1 MPASLTQR
9 MFAAARSTYLI
20 HDGGDS
26 LDPESP
32 DYRTVDW
39 LNGGPHA
46 FVAGMDRIDV
56 GMVGEIDA
64 GILIAFRGTLPPDS
78 PDHEQMVLDWLCD
91 FDALMVPPTAFSG
104 KFLVHQGFNDALV
117 KLLKVGQPLIE
128 TMIGGDSGTK
138 SIYLTGHS
146 KGGALANLAAYFCK
160 SNWPSRNV
168 FVTTFAAPRCGDVDY
183 QAAFDTLVPHSV
195 RYEAQDDIVPHLP
208 PNIGFKTLLNRLP
221 ALCSHLDGLT
231 HGYASVDA
239 LKFIDWSGKIVGDS
253 PILELHR
260 LTNLAGLMV
269 ELDFAKIVRDHTL
282 DAGGVYAGASYP

>member
-1 MPASLTQR
+1 MSASLTQR

-20 HDGGDS
+20 RDGGDS
-26 LDPESP
+26 LDPESE

-46 FVAGMDRIDV
+46 FVAGLDRIDA
-56 GMVGEIDA
+56 GIAGEIDA
-64 GILIAFRGTLPPDS
+64 G
-78 PDHEQMVLDWLCD
+78 VLCD

-117 KLLKVGQPLIE
+117 KLLKAGLPLIE
-128 TMIGGDSGTK
+128 TLIGGASDTK
-138 SIYLTGHS
+138 PIYVTGHS

-160 SNWPSRNV
+160 SNWPSRHV
-168 FVTTFAAPRCGDVDY
+168 FLTTFAAPRCGDADY

-208 PNIGFKTLLNRLP
+208 PNIGFKALLNRLP
-221 ALCSHLDGLT
+221 VLRSRLDGLT
-231 HGYASVDA
+231 HGYASVDT
-239 LKFIDWSGKIVGDS
+239 LKFIDWSSKIVGDS

-260 LTNLAGLMV
+260 LANLAGLMI

-282 DAGGVYAGASYP
+282 DAGGVYAGAPYP